1 MNSSIASMIGLLVLG
16 LSLACASTQSVPV
29 AATSAHRYSPG
40 QVRRIMDLRDDGQGL
55 TDVSR
60 VVGGT
65 RSDVRL
71 AEKAEKARRRSLT
84 MR

>member
-1 MNSSIASMIGLLVLG
+1 MNSSIASLIGLLVLG
-16 LSLACASTQSVPV
+16 LSLACASTETAPMV
-29 AATSAHRYSPG
+29 AAPVHRYSAG

-65 RSDVRL
+65 RGDVRL